1 MLRRPPTTIGITAE
15 DIALFESQY
24 AQGHIYRSHHYPESQ
39 HTNSNA
45 QNSQNS
51 QNGNPNQRLD
61 PNMPAASEDD
71 EADDDAAS
79 MIANPGVPSTSAGQ
93 MHASG
98 NRNSGQRRIRTREQ
112 RIHGSV
118 VAAAAAAAS
127 ASATATAAAAIAA
140 PGYTVTGGVI
150 GGVSGGG
157 GAGGDASG
165 GATRVAGPAQE
176 VHFQYP
182 YQQR

>member
-1 MLRRPPTTIGITAE
+1 
-15 DIALFESQY
+15 
-24 AQGHIYRSHHYPESQ
+24 
-39 HTNSNA
+39 
-45 QNSQNS
+45 
-51 QNGNPNQRLD
+51 
-61 PNMPAASEDD
+61 MPAASEDN

-182 YQQR
+182 YQPR